1 MSSHDITDLI
11 IVAVLVVCFYLM
23 TRSTRGLGMS
33 AEERQARE
41 VVHMDLAHRRVVAA
55 ERQARALAD
64 IANAYCREK

>member
-1 MSSHDITDLI
+1 MSGHDITNIL
-11 IVAVLVVCFYLM
+11 VAVALVITFYLVV
-23 TRSTRGLGMS
+23 RSTKTS
-33 AEERQARE
+33 AISLEERQARE